1 MARLFTSATAREK
14 VAAAVESE
22 QSAGPHDQ
30 NAAAAAAVLRIE
42 RRKSSAHICMQR
54 VKAMLQLC

>member
-30 NAAAAAAVLRIE
+30 NAAAAVLRIE